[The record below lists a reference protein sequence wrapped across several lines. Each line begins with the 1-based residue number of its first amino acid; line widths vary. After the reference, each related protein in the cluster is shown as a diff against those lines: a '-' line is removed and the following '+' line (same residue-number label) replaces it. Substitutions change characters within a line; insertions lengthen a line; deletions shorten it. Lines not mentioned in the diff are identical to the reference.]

1 MLFSNFILT
10 MCKILIYLFYNV
22 WSLVSLF
29 LTYMFKRHFSKCN
42 SVEKSMPKAIKTNL
56 KLVMISYYI
65 FIHVPVPLFSFSGK
79 VAFFVYRTNVSEALL
94 RDLLSRGPYCIC
106 KVPFG
111 FVQKI
116 SVLLQLKV
124 STFQNDI

>member
-1 MLFSNFILT
+1 
-10 MCKILIYLFYNV
+10 
-22 WSLVSLF
+22 
-29 LTYMFKRHFSKCN
+29 
-42 SVEKSMPKAIKTNL
+42 MPKAIKTNL
-56 KLVMISYYI
+56 KLVMISCYI
-65 FIHVPVPLFSFSGK
+65 FIPVPLFSSSGK

-116 SVLLQLKV
+116 SVLLQLNV